1 MMDRSDKGIFNPD
14 NLLKELW
21 RNWAVAYG
29 AITLPLLLSLWI
41 PKVLISIL
49 TLFEAWF
56 LIAALKSNW
65 SNVVNKCSLVIRI
78 ASRIMLATALVMLI
92 IVILCTDWLVPTVIH
107 LELYNEEIPF
117 ITSLIVFPVTAV
129 MCVVWLYMGFGD
141 RHCRLCQRLHGVYAG
156 DSIAATFF
164 FRETRYQVYILLL
177 LSLSLGAIE
186 YWYYFA
192 KYINSDLNDPD
203 RFFFN
208 IMPTAVYLVSLLFM
222 YGRYSN
228 MQKLYDALR
237 VEKGDNGNRTIVR
250 YLIFSGD
257 ELLLHQGPDGVLDTP
272 AEIVVSRTRSI
283 GEPQARLMF
292 EEITGLSEFDM
303 KYCFTNDSFASGTN
317 VIHYTAFIDETRRT
331 HIGDGDIWF
340 NAYMI
345 DRALASNSLSPVL
358 ANEIFRIHTIAMAWK
373 TYDRNGKRLYPI
385 RQYRPTFRFRDLPD
399 WDVDFDD
406 VTWFDVAGNN
416 EDRHF
421 YRLRRFWNRIT
432 SVLARSD
439 TQQAQ

>member
-1 MMDRSDKGIFNPD
+1 MDRSDKGIFNPD
-14 NLLKELW
+14 NLLNELW

-222 YGRYSN
+222 YGR
-228 MQKLYDALR
+228 
-237 VEKGDNGNRTIVR
+237 
-250 YLIFSGD
+250 
-257 ELLLHQGPDGVLDTP
+257 
-272 AEIVVSRTRSI
+272 
-283 GEPQARLMF
+283 
-292 EEITGLSEFDM
+292 
-303 KYCFTNDSFASGTN
+303 
-317 VIHYTAFIDETRRT
+317 
-331 HIGDGDIWF
+331 
-340 NAYMI
+340 
-345 DRALASNSLSPVL
+345 
-358 ANEIFRIHTIAMAWK
+358 
-373 TYDRNGKRLYPI
+373 
-385 RQYRPTFRFRDLPD
+385 
-399 WDVDFDD
+399 
-406 VTWFDVAGNN
+406 
-416 EDRHF
+416 
-421 YRLRRFWNRIT
+421 
-432 SVLARSD
+432 
-439 TQQAQ
+439 

>member
-1 MMDRSDKGIFNPD
+1 MKPSDKGIFNPD

-29 AITLPLLLSLWI
+29 AVTLPLLLSLWL
-41 PKVLISIL
+41 PKVMISLL
-49 TLFEAWF
+49 TLVEAWF

-65 SNVVNKCSLVIRI
+65 SNIVNKCSLVIRI
-78 ASRIMLATALVMLI
+78 ASRIMLLTALIMLI

-107 LELYNEEIPF
+107 LEVYNQEIPF
-117 ITSLIVFPVTAV
+117 ITALIVFPVTAI
-129 MCVVWLYMGFGD
+129 MCLMWLYMGFGD

-164 FRETRYQVYILLL
+164 FRETRYQVFILLL
-177 LSLSLGAIE
+177 LSLSLGGIE

-208 IMPTAVYLVSLLFM
+208 IIPVVVYLVSLLFM
-222 YGRYSN
+222 YGRYFN

-237 VEKGDNGNRTIVR
+237 VKKGDNGNRTIVR

-257 ELLLHQGPDGVLDTP
+257 ELLLHQGTDGVMDTP
-272 AEIVVSRTRSI
+272 AEIVINRTKSI

-292 EEITGLSEFDM
+292 EELTGLSEFDM

-317 VIHYTAFIDETRRT
+317 IIHYTVFVDESRRVLID
-331 HIGDGDIWF
+331 DGDIWF

-358 ANEIFRIHTIAMAWK
+358 ANEIYRIHTIAMAWK
-373 TYDRNGKRLYPI
+373 TYDRNGRRLYPI

-406 VTWFDVAGNN
+406 ITWFDVAGNN
-416 EDRHF
+416 EDRRF
-421 YRLRRFWNRIT
+421 YRIRRFWNRLT
-432 SVLARSD
+432 GVLEHNN
-439 TQQAQ
+439 TQQAR